1 MHHFIVELKSMVY
14 KKFRYQIILRV
25 GLMVTTMVLIYL
37 TSSEAAYAISSI
49 ILSLLFVAQVISL
62 IRFTEQTNKK
72 LTKFFESIRHADFT
86 SSFTDNE
93 LGKSFEGLNKEFNE
107 VISAFN
113 KNKQE
118 KEEHFSYLLTVIQH
132 VSVGI
137 IVYKKDGTVDV
148 FNNAVKRL
156 LRLPRLRK
164 IKNLNVIDD
173 QLPEKL
179 MSMKAGDK
187 SLIKVFVD
195 DELLQLSMHATQFR
209 MRGEEYV
216 LVSFQDIHPELEQ
229 KEIESWQK
237 LIRVLTHEIMNSI
250 TPISSLTETVDGIL
264 ESHVTDEPSEED
276 IKEDMENVRQ
286 AITTIGNRSKGLLNF
301 VEIYRN
307 LTRIPKPNF
316 RHFYVQDMFDRAFE
330 LLAPKFSE
338 KDIQTMI
345 KVFPKDLKVL
355 ADPDLI
361 DQVLINLLLNA
372 IDAVS
377 DERVTNPK
385 ITIVASVN
393 LNNRTTIEIADNGHG
408 IKQDLLDKIFMPF
421 FTSKKKGSGIG
432 LSLSR
437 QIMQM
442 HKGSISV
449 RSKQDEGAIFTMVF

>member
-1 MHHFIVELKSMVY
+1 MVY
-14 KKFRYQIILRV
+14 KKFRLQIIIRV
-25 GLMVTTMVLIYL
+25 LLLVITLVLVYL
-37 TSSEAAYAISSI
+37 IHNETAYAVSSI
-49 ILSLLFVAQVISL
+49 ILALLFIAQVISL
-62 IRFTEQTNKK
+62 IRYTEQTNKK

-86 SSFTDNE
+86 STFTDNE
-93 LGKSFEGLNKEFNE
+93 LGKSFEGLNNEFNE
-107 VISAFN
+107 VIKAFS
-113 KNKQE
+113 KNKTE
-118 KEEHFSYLLTVIQH
+118 KEEHFNYLLTVIQH
-132 VSVGI
+132 VSIGI

-156 LRLPRLRK
+156 LRIPRLRK
-164 IKNLNVIDD
+164 VKNLSVIDEG
-173 QLPEKL
+173 LPEKL
-179 MSMKAGDK
+179 LNMKAGDK
-187 SLIKVFVD
+187 ALTKVFVD

-216 LVSFQDIHPELEQ
+216 LVSLQDIHPELEQ

-250 TPISSLTETVDGIL
+250 TPISSLTETVGGIL
-264 ESHVTDEPSEED
+264 ESHEKELPNEEEYQ
-276 IKEDMENVRQ
+276 EDMENVRQ

-316 RHFYVQDMFDRAFE
+316 RHFYVQDLFNRAFE
-330 LLAPKFSE
+330 LLAPKIE
-338 KDIQTMI
+338 KKNIVTTI
-345 KVFPKDLKVL
+345 KIFPKDLKIL

-377 DERVTNPK
+377 APENQDVKPK

-393 LNNRTTIEIADNGHG
+393 LNNRTTIEIADNGKG
-408 IKQDLLDKIFMPF
+408 IKHDLLDKIFMPF

>member
-1 MHHFIVELKSMVY
+1 MVY
-14 KKFRYQIILRV
+14 RKFRIQVVVRV
-25 GLMVTTMVLIYL
+25 LLLVITLVLIYIIHNE
-37 TSSEAAYAISSI
+37 TAYAVSSI
-49 ILSLLFVAQVISL
+49 ILGVLFIAQVISL
-62 IRFTEQTNKK
+62 IRYTEQTNKK

-86 SSFTDNE
+86 SSFSDNE
-93 LGKSFEGLNKEFNE
+93 LGRSFEGLNNEFNE
-107 VISAFN
+107 VIDAFN

-132 VSVGI
+132 VSIGI

-156 LRLPRLRK
+156 LRLPRLRL
-164 IKNLNVIDD
+164 IKDLNVIDEA
-173 QLPEKL
+173 LPDKL
-179 MSMKAGDK
+179 LNMKAGDK
-187 SLIKVFVD
+187 LLIKVFID

-250 TPISSLTETVDGIL
+250 TPISSLTETVAGIL
-264 ESHVTDEPSEED
+264 ESHENEAPSDEDYQED
-276 IKEDMENVRQ
+276 VENVKQ

-316 RHFYVQDMFDRAFE
+316 RHFYVQDMFDRAWE
-330 LLAPKFSE
+330 LLGPKFSE
-338 KDIQTMI
+338 KKIEKVI

-377 DERVTNPK
+377 DENIKKPK

-393 LNNRTTIEIADNGHG
+393 LNNRTTIEIADNGKG
-408 IKQDLLDKIFMPF
+408 IKQDILDKIFMPF
-421 FTSKKKGSGIG
+421 FTSKQKGSGIG

-449 RSKQDEGAIFTMVF
+449 RSKQDEGAIFTIIF

>member
-1 MHHFIVELKSMVY
+1 MLIFFIH
-14 KKFRYQIILRV
+14 QQ
-25 GLMVTTMVLIYL
+25 T
-37 TSSEAAYAISSI
+37 AYAISSI
-49 ILSLLFVAQVISL
+49 ILGVIFIAQIISL
-62 IRFTEQTNKK
+62 IRYTEQTNIK
-72 LTKFFESIRHADFT
+72 LTRFFESIRHSDFT
-86 SSFTDNE
+86 SSFTDNQM
-93 LGKSFEGLNKEFNE
+93 GKSFEGLNKEFNE
-107 VISAFN
+107 VIFAFN
-113 KNKQE
+113 KNKTE
-118 KEEHFSYLLTVIQH
+118 KEEHFNYLLTVIQH
-132 VSVGI
+132 VSIGI
-137 IVYKKDGTVDV
+137 IVFKGDGTVDV

-156 LRLPRLRK
+156 LQLPRLRN
-164 IKNLNVIDD
+164 INELSVIEEE
-173 QLPEKL
+173 LPDKL
-179 MSMKAGDK
+179 FNMKAGDK
-187 SLIKVFVD
+187 SLTKVFVA

-209 MRGEEYV
+209 MRGEEYI

-250 TPISSLTETVDGIL
+250 TPISSLSETVGDIL
-264 ESHVTDEPSEED
+264 KIHEADPPNPED
-276 IKEDMENVRQ
+276 FKEDMENVRQ

-301 VEIYRN
+301 VELYRN

-316 RHFYVQDMFDRAFE
+316 RYFYVSSLFDRAIE
-330 LLAPKFSE
+330 LLSSKIE
-338 KDIQTMI
+338 KSRIEITI
-345 KVFPKDLKVL
+345 KIFPKDLKLL

-361 DQVLINLLLNA
+361 DQVLINILLNA

-377 DERVTNPK
+377 EEKRENAKPK

-393 LNNRTTIEIADNGHG
+393 LNNRTTIEIADNGVG
-408 IKQDLLDKIFMPF
+408 IKQDSLDKIFMPF